1 MRIGELSL
9 AQFRK
14 LLLALDLSPES
25 ELLIG
30 RVLEM
35 CQDDLHRLNV
45 VHVIK
50 RGMHDGSAVSEEP
63 RRNSHTQRM
72 IDHTSIRL
80 REILHRSGLD
90 IPSEKIFLVQ
100 GEPSFEIKKLARE
113 IDADLVIVGSHSKS
127 DDFLHLPGT
136 TTNCVMQGIS
146 SDVMAVK
153 I

>member
-1 MRIGELSL
+1 M

-14 LLLALDLSPES
+14 LLLALDLSSES

-30 RVLEM
+30 RVLDM
-35 CQDDLHRLNV
+35 CQDDLDRLNV

-50 RGMHDGSAVSEEP
+50 QGMHDGAVVDKDLS
-63 RRNSHTQRM
+63 RNSHAQRM
-72 IDHTSIRL
+72 LDHTMIRL
-80 REILHRSGLD
+80 REILHRSGLN
-90 IPSEKIFLVQ
+90 IPSEKIYLVR

-113 IDADLVIVGSHSKS
+113 IDADLVIVGSHSKR

-136 TTNCVMQGIS
+136 TTNCVMQGIT

>member
-1 MRIGELSL
+1 MAR
-9 AQFRK
+9 FRK

-25 ELLIG
+25 EALIG

-35 CQDDLHRLNV
+35 YQDDLDRLNV

-50 RGMHDGSAVSEEP
+50 QGMHDGSMIELEP
-63 RRNSHTQRM
+63 GQNSHLQRM
-72 IDHTSIRL
+72 IDHTAIRL
-80 REILHRSGLD
+80 REILHRNGLN
-90 IPSEKIFLVQ
+90 IPSEKIFLVR

-113 IDADLVIVGSHSKS
+113 IDADLVIVGSHCKT

-146 SDVMAVK
+146 SDVMAIK

>member
-1 MRIGELSL
+1 M

-35 CQDDLHRLNV
+35 CQDDLDRLNV

-50 RGMHDGSAVSEEP
+50 QGMHDGVAASAETG
-63 RRNSHTQRM
+63 RNSHAQRM

-80 REILHRSGLD
+80 RETLHRNGLD
-90 IPSEKIFLVQ
+90 IPSEKIFLVR
-100 GEPSFEIKKLARE
+100 GEPSFEIKKVAKE
-113 IDADLVIVGSHSKS
+113 IGADLVIVGSHSKR

-146 SDVMAVK
+146 SNVMAVK

>member
-1 MRIGELSL
+1 M

-30 RVLEM
+30 RVLDM
-35 CQDDLHRLNV
+35 CQDDLDRLNV
-45 VHVIK
+45 VHVI
-50 RGMHDGSAVSEEP
+50 RQGMHDGSVVNTESS
-63 RRNSHTQRM
+63 RNSHAQRM
-72 IDHTSIRL
+72 VDHTMIRL
-80 REILHRSGLD
+80 REILHRNGLH
-90 IPSEKIFLVQ
+90 IPSEKIFLVR

-113 IDADLVIVGSHSKS
+113 IDADLVIVGSHSKRN
-127 DDFLHLPGT
+127 DFLHLPGS